1 MIVVEDSDRKIHF
14 LRDQR
19 HTHEKKICTSSPKT
33 YPSWQIAMI
42 LTLVENYFRIS
53 EEALKEVQNTK
64 QIA

>member
-1 MIVVEDSDRKIHF
+1 MIVVEVSDRKTHF

-19 HTHEKKICTSSPKT
+19 HAHEKKICSSSLKT
-33 YPSWQIAMI
+33 YPYWQIAVI
-42 LTLVENYFRIS
+42 FTLVENYFRIS